1 MINIPEK
8 YKNAIKS
15 MMKKDKLIILLII
28 GVIFL
33 LINFPAK
40 TKKNTT
46 DTKENTTGEIEEN
59 SYVKNMEKRLK
70 QVLSQIEGVGENEV
84 AITVKNNGKSIVQKT
99 NKDDYSQDEKA
110 DETPEICGVLIVAEG
125 ADDIEINSKI
135 TKATSVLFG
144 ISINRINVLKM
155 EV

>member
-15 MMKKDKLIILLII
+15 MMKKDKLLILLII

-59 SYVKNMEKRLK
+59 SYVKNMEKRLFAATRH
-70 QVLSQIEGVGENEV
+70 QRHS
-84 AITVKNNGKSIVQKT
+84 AAVQP
-99 NKDDYSQDEKA
+99 DCFAAALWSGG
-110 DETPEICGVLIVAEG
+110 CRRRVWG
-125 ADDIEINSKI
+125 A
-135 TKATSVLFG
+135 L
-144 ISINRINVLKM
+144 LL
-155 EV
+155 

>member
-40 TKKNTT
+40 TKKNTI
-46 DTKENTTGEIEEN
+46 DTKENNTGEIEEN

>member
-1 MINIPEK
+1 
-8 YKNAIKS
+8 
-15 MMKKDKLIILLII
+15 
-28 GVIFL
+28 
-33 LINFPAK
+33 
-40 TKKNTT
+40 
-46 DTKENTTGEIEEN
+46 
-59 SYVKNMEKRLK
+59 MEKRLK

-144 ISINRINVLKM
+144 ISINRINV
-155 EV
+155 